1 METIIGLGKAGCAV
15 AREFAKYP
23 QYEVYLIDTTPSS
36 EDNFFHLTPQKSHE
50 DYEANCP
57 SFEEFFKDI
66 DKSCLFVVGGG
77 SKISGASLAV
87 LSHLREHETSVLYL
101 HPDEDELIGTTLL
114 QHNVVFGVLQEYTR
128 SSLFKRMYIVQKSK
142 IEETLQDLPVIGYY
156 DKINECLVSTIHMT
170 NVFSNT
176 DSEFDTFREIDAAA
190 SISTFGIFN
199 LDTDEEMLYYDIKL
213 PRERR
218 YYFAINRETL
228 QTDGKLLKDIKEKI
242 KNRIDGMTKI
252 SYGIFSTN
260 YDANYGYCGYYSSLI
275 QTEGDEE

>member
-50 DYEANCP
+50 GYETNCP

-66 DKSCLFVVGGG
+66 DNSCLFVVGGG

-142 IEETLQDLPVIGYY
+142 IEETR
-156 DKINECLVSTIHMT
+156 S
-170 NVFSNT
+170 S
-176 DSEFDTFREIDAAA
+176 
-190 SISTFGIFN
+190 GII
-199 LDTDEEMLYYDIKL
+199 Y
-213 PRERR
+213 
-218 YYFAINRETL
+218 
-228 QTDGKLLKDIKEKI
+228 
-242 KNRIDGMTKI
+242 
-252 SYGIFSTN
+252 
-260 YDANYGYCGYYSSLI
+260 
-275 QTEGDEE
+275 